1 MDPFGIGF
9 GVLVAFGGGLIA
21 YFADRLG
28 RTIGKKRKSLFG
40 LRPRHTAEVLIVG
53 AGVLIPLFTIA
64 LVMAMS
70 ASVRRW
76 FLEGPGAI
84 AERDMLR
91 QEVGQLNADRLR
103 LAGDIQGGRTELARL
118 TGELKRST
126 AEVAEA
132 QGRAHKLEGEVARRE
147 SEMRRLD
154 AKLRTASK
162 RAAETQKLVA
172 LRQGDLA
179 RLQVSFRRL
188 SADIDDEYK
197 RNIELQAENQ
207 KLEANVA
214 QLDGQIAGL
223 RKDLARIERDNQ
235 TALTQKG
242 ALEQSLAILA
252 EDFKRLKEES
262 QQELE
267 QNRRQLD
274 RVSEQLNLKQE
285 QLQRLIGRVD
295 ANLQIVRTRPLAFHI
310 DEELARYTVAPSQTA
325 AEAHSALQSLF
336 AIAEGVAR
344 GRGARGEAAVGPSSG
359 LIPLQVEDRT
369 VTVDE
374 QMANLTDGVAG
385 KTEDLVLVAYAA
397 WNAFQAEF
405 VPLVVRVFR
414 NPVVFRQGEALTEVR
429 IDGSRPEGEVIQE
442 IAEGLLAKVRER
454 AQAAK
459 MIPRQGSDQPYGA
472 VTTQELLSLVRQVK
486 TEDRN
491 VRVQVLAAK
500 ETRAADP
507 LKLEFRLR

>member
-9 GVLVAFGGGLIA
+9 GVLAALGGGLIA

-64 LVMAMS
+64 LVMIMS

-84 AERDMLR
+84 AERDELR
-91 QEVGQLNADRLR
+91 SEVGQLNADRQR
-103 LAGDIQGGRTELARL
+103 LAGDILSGRTELTKL
-118 TGELKRST
+118 TGELERS
-126 AEVAEA
+126 
-132 QGRAHKLEGEVARRE
+132 KLEVGKAEDRAQELEGQVRRRE
-147 SEMRRLD
+147 SNMRQLD

-162 RAAETQKLVA
+162 KAFDTQKLVE

-179 RLQVSFRRL
+179 RLQVSFRTL
-188 SADIDDEYK
+188 NDDINAEFK
-197 RNIELQAENQ
+197 RNIQLQRENSS
-207 KLEANVA
+207 LERSVSE
-214 QLDGQIAGL
+214 LDGQIASL
-223 RKDLARIERDNQ
+223 RGELDRLERDNRI
-235 TALTQKG
+235 ALDQKSG
-242 ALEQSLAILA
+242 LERSLSTLA
-252 EDFKRLKEES
+252 EDFERLKRES
-262 QQELE
+262 QSELE
-267 QNRRQLD
+267 QNRLQLD
-274 RVSEQLNLKQE
+274 RVSEQLTLKQE

-310 DEELARYTVAPSQTA
+310 DEELARYPVAASQSA
-325 AEAHSALQSLF
+325 AEARAALQSVF
-336 AIAEGVAR
+336 AIAETTAR
-344 GRGARGEAAVGPSSG
+344 GRGARGETAGGPVAG
-359 LIPLQVEDRT
+359 LMPLQVDDRT
-369 VTVDE
+369 VTVDD
-374 QMANLTDGVAG
+374 QMTNLTEGVAG
-385 KTEDLVLVAYAA
+385 KGEELALVAYAA
-397 WNAFQAEF
+397 WNAFQGEF

-429 IDGSRPEGEVIQE
+429 IDGARPEGDVIQE

-472 VTTQELLSLVRQVK
+472 VSTQELLSLVRQVK
-486 TEDRN
+486 AEGRN

-500 ETRAADP
+500 ETRAADA
-507 LKLEFRLR
+507 LRLEFRLR

>member
-9 GVLVAFGGGLIA
+9 GVLAAVGGGLIA

-64 LVMAMS
+64 LVMTMS

-84 AERDMLR
+84 AERDDLR
-91 QEVGQLNADRLR
+91 YEVGQLNADRLR

-118 TGELKRST
+118 KGDLKRSSADVT
-126 AEVAEA
+126 EA
-132 QGRAHKLEGEVARRE
+132 QERAKKLEGEVARRE
-147 SEMRRLD
+147 SEMRGLD
-154 AKLRTASK
+154 AKLRTASQK
-162 RAAETQKLVA
+162 AADTQKLVE

-179 RLQVSFRRL
+179 RLQVSFGTL
-188 SADIDDEYK
+188 SKDIDDEYK
-197 RNIELQAENQ
+197 RNIELQAENR
-207 KLEANVA
+207 KLELSVA
-214 QLDGQIAGL
+214 KLDAQIEGL
-223 RKDLARIERDNQ
+223 RNDLIRLERDNQ
-235 TALTQKG
+235 TALDQKR
-242 ALEQSLAILA
+242 ALEVSLTNLA

-267 QNRRQLD
+267 QNRLQLD
-274 RVSEQLNLKQE
+274 RVSEQLTLKQE

-310 DEELARYTVAPSQTA
+310 DEEMARYTVAPSQSA
-325 AEAHSALQSLF
+325 AEAKSALQSMF

-344 GRGARGEAAVGPSSG
+344 GRGARGEAASPTTG
-359 LIPLQVEDRT
+359 LIPLQIEDRT
-369 VTVDE
+369 VSVDE
-374 QMANLTDGVAG
+374 QMANLTEGVAG

-397 WNAFQAEF
+397 WNAFQGEF

-429 IDGSRPEGEVIQE
+429 IDGARPEGEVIQE

-486 TEDRN
+486 TEGRN
-491 VRVQVLAAK
+491 VRVQVLAAR

-507 LKLEFRLR
+507 LRLEFRLR